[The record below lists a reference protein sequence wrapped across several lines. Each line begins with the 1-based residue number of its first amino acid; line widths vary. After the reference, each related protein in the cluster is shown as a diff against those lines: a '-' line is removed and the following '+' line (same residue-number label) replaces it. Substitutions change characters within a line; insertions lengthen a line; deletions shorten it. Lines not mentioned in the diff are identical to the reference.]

1 LIAIEDVGDVVA
13 NCILNFFAKHKLL
26 IEKFKEIGINPTF
39 EKKSS
44 NSALAGKVF
53 VLTGTLPTLGRSEA
67 SEMLLSAG
75 AKVSSSVSKNTDFV
89 LAGESAGSK
98 LDKAR
103 ALGVKVI
110 DENEFLAM
118 LNS

>member
-1 LIAIEDVGDVVA
+1 MLSSG
-13 NCILNFFAKHKLL
+13 
-26 IEKFKEIGINPTF
+26 FKATSSEYTAFTELTPTF
-39 EKKSS
+39 EKKSVS
-44 NSALAGKVF
+44 GALVGKVF

-67 SEMLLSAG
+67 SEMLLSVG